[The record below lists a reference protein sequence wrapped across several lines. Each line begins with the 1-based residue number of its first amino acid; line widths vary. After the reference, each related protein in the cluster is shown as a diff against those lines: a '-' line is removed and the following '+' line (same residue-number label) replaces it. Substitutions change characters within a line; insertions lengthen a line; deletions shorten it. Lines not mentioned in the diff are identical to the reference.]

1 MTTNL
6 RLSCDVCGTEEQHAT
21 DDWADLPEEQADD
34 NVTVYAEEFVS
45 RHAGPEGCTRG
56 GASSDRRGRR
66 LRTRPPGS
74 GGDTRQETER

>member
-6 RLSCDVCGTEEQHAT
+6 RLSCDVCGDEEQHAT

-56 GASSDRRGRR
+56 
-66 LRTRPPGS
+66 
-74 GGDTRQETER
+74 